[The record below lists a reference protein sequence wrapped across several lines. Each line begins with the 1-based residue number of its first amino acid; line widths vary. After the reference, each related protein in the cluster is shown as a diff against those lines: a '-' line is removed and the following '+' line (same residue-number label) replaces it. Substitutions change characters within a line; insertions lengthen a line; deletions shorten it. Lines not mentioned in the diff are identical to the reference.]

1 MEAVAG
7 VHAPPTEHAQ
17 SQVVSSHITCSQT
30 DIGGGGADWAGYRA
44 DEEKGDHITD
54 WAGKGSY
61 RQGGEGWEWLT
72 MGRREASGEEREEQ
86 KMHVDMHDLISIA
99 SVYLRCVC

>member
-1 MEAVAG
+1 
-7 VHAPPTEHAQ
+7 
-17 SQVVSSHITCSQT
+17 
-30 DIGGGGADWAGYRA
+30 
-44 DEEKGDHITD
+44 
-54 WAGKGSY
+54 
-61 RQGGEGWEWLT
+61 